1 MLFGD
6 AVGEGVVQE
15 GGAPT

>member
-6 AVGEGVVQE
+6 AMGEGVVQE